1 MGEVW
6 SLEHI
11 HAQNAQD
18 LTRAEQW
25 ATWLQEHRKALQNI
39 ATEDKKASIDELL
52 AAIDEATSKL
62 HTPRFGQEH
71 FNALASDILV
81 ALNDGAVEGAD
92 HSIANLA
99 LLSHGANAALGNAVF
114 EVKRSKVLVMDKAGE
129 YIPTATR
136 NVFLK
141 YYTDAGRLQPH
152 FWGEADKTAYL
163 REIKEKL
170 ASYLQ

>member
-1 MGEVW
+1 M
-6 SLEHI
+6 
-11 HAQNAQD
+11 
-18 LTRAEQW
+18 
-25 ATWLQEHRKALQNI
+25 
-39 ATEDKKASIDELL
+39 
-52 AAIDEATSKL
+52 
-62 HTPRFGQEH
+62 
-71 FNALASDILV
+71 
-81 ALNDGAVEGAD
+81 EGAD

-114 EVKRSKVLVMDKAGE
+114 EVKRSKVLAMDKAGD

-163 REIKEKL
+163 REIKDKL